1 MYIYVCKFKKMC
13 KQNKLLSSL
22 YTRWITTEFLEGGLL
37 KLMSNI
43 LSVVHCEQSQ
53 YNQEYCK
60 LKKKNFL
67 TGVFQKIL
75 FIDTEKLSKMQ
86 ISLQVFFKDFADRFR
101 ITYLKNGFFWSCFS
115 KILSTDFKI
124 ATNLKARLSKTW
136 SWKILFIDF
145 NPFNIPCISE
155 SCIETKIKKKRKPL
169 KPS

>member
-1 MYIYVCKFKKMC
+1 MC

-22 YTRWITTEFLEGGLL
+22 YTRWITMEFLEGGLL

-124 ATNLKARLSKTW
+124 RFQVLIFTFISLIFDTLRLDCVLLT
-136 SWKILFIDF
+136 IL
-145 NPFNIPCISE
+145 SY
-155 SCIETKIKKKRKPL
+155 
-169 KPS
+169 

>member
-1 MYIYVCKFKKMC
+1 MC

-124 ATNLKARLSKTW
+124 RFQVLIFTFISLIFDTLRLDCVLLT
-136 SWKILFIDF
+136 IL
-145 NPFNIPCISE
+145 SY
-155 SCIETKIKKKRKPL
+155 
-169 KPS
+169 

>member
-1 MYIYVCKFKKMC
+1 MC

-101 ITYLKNGFFWSCFS
+101 ITYLKNWFFWSCFL

-124 ATNLKARLSKTW
+124 RFQVLIFTFISLIFDTLRLDCVLLT
-136 SWKILFIDF
+136 IL
-145 NPFNIPCISE
+145 SY
-155 SCIETKIKKKRKPL
+155 
-169 KPS
+169 

>member
-1 MYIYVCKFKKMC
+1 M
-13 KQNKLLSSL
+13 
-22 YTRWITTEFLEGGLL
+22 EFLEGGLL

-101 ITYLKNGFFWSCFS
+101 ITYLKNGFF
-115 KILSTDFKI
+115 
-124 ATNLKARLSKTW
+124 
-136 SWKILFIDF
+136 
-145 NPFNIPCISE
+145 
-155 SCIETKIKKKRKPL
+155 
-169 KPS
+169 

>member
-1 MYIYVCKFKKMC
+1 MC
-13 KQNKLLSSL
+13 RQNKLLSSL

-124 ATNLKARLSKTW
+124 RFQVLIFTFISLIFDTLRLDCVLLT
-136 SWKILFIDF
+136 IL
-145 NPFNIPCISE
+145 SY
-155 SCIETKIKKKRKPL
+155 
-169 KPS
+169 

>member
-1 MYIYVCKFKKMC
+1 MC

-22 YTRWITTEFLEGGLL
+22 YTRWITMEFLEGGLL

-101 ITYLKNGFFWSCFS
+101 ITYLKNWFFWSCFS

-124 ATNLKARLSKTW
+124 RFQVLIFTFISLIFDTLRLDCVLLT
-136 SWKILFIDF
+136 IL
-145 NPFNIPCISE
+145 SY
-155 SCIETKIKKKRKPL
+155 
-169 KPS
+169 